1 MKTKNAV
8 TLIISVC
15 WLLIEFFTLA
25 VILHRLNFPAI
36 DDLGNLV
43 MLIVI
48 FLLPLFGIVF
58 SIVSKKGISMVSLIL
73 LVNTFVISC
82 IFSFFSMTCFEM
94 YYPISISK
102 TENPKNYLILDEL
115 YSPIDYSELK
125 ITQVFPKS
133 IPDCA
138 TEVDYEY
145 RCEPS
150 RMCWMIKAAWCL
162 PNEEYFAEKQRIKG
176 STQSPV
182 EFDELE

>member
-1 MKTKNAV
+1 
-8 TLIISVC
+8 
-15 WLLIEFFTLA
+15 
-25 VILHRLNFPAI
+25 
-36 DDLGNLV
+36 
-43 MLIVI
+43 
-48 FLLPLFGIVF
+48 
-58 SIVSKKGISMVSLIL
+58 
-73 LVNTFVISC
+73 
-82 IFSFFSMTCFEM
+82 MTCFEM

-182 EFDELE
+182 EFDELEYYSFFGEREYGHVEFNDDMNVVIYYDTFGYY